1 MFWSSHAKTC
11 TEKLTYVCKELISAT
26 KDVKLELVLFPFHFW
41 IWYETPSSIYQVY
54 LDGVLQQLPE
64 LEGLVVLN
72 INSWSAGCCVWND
85 HSTSDHFGASRWEMG
100 REGGRWGGLHT

>member
-1 MFWSSHAKTC
+1 MRHH
-11 TEKLTYVCKELISAT
+11 L
-26 KDVKLELVLFPFHFW
+26 
-41 IWYETPSSIYQVY
+41 SSIYQVY

-85 HSTSDHFGASRWEMG
+85 HSTSDHFRASRWEMG
-100 REGGRWGGLHT
+100 RESRRWGERVVIRRESGRWGDGEGEWEMERETGR

>member
-41 IWYETPSSIYQVY
+41 IWYETPSFFY
-54 LDGVLQQLPE
+54 LPGVSGWSTPAAARVGRFGGSEHQQLVCR
-64 LEGLVVLN
+64 LL
-72 INSWSAGCCVWND
+72 CV
-85 HSTSDHFGASRWEMG
+85 E
-100 REGGRWGGLHT
+100 